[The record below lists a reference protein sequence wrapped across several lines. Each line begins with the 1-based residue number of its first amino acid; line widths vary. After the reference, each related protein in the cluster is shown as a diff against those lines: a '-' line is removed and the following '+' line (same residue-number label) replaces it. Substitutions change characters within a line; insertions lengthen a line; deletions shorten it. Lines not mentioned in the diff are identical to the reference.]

1 MGSSLKEEFAPTAA
15 NSFFNA
21 MTRIYME
28 GNNETDRGAS
38 IEGVSFYF
46 ISNYFCMFEI
56 NIKQSVH

>member
-15 NSFFNA
+15 NSFFHA

-38 IEGVSFYF
+38 IEGVSCILLAIIFVC
-46 ISNYFCMFEI
+46 SR
-56 NIKQSVH
+56 